1 MNSQL
6 EGINALVS
14 NHNNRQIT
22 KYGDN
27 HDEDTLVDLSDVK
40 WMKKPVDKCSRLL
53 EKLRLYF
60 RSEKIEDVTIQHNML
75 VEHANMLL
83 GSDNKFVTRRTF
95 IDWMDPNN
103 CKRKNRSL
111 ASWEVIDHFTKRYK
125 PSQDFED
132 EVIQSHL
139 PNSTTTNIAMNTST
153 SSNNVEIGN
162 SELLMVMNEKPRPDD
177 VGELVSKIRYW
188 RKTWDILE
196 NPERRKISRRISDLI
211 KIYESKC
218 LDGSDFGKLWTST
231 TDEGY
236 SQFKLKSEELSGFEI
251 CEDCAEV
258 TVVDGRK
265 VLDKNIPHDEPAWHH
280 KYSVNLRLNGLGG
293 VYDEVYK
300 LLPMNLFPEKGET
313 DETMM
318 NKMKKTPFLDVTY
331 NIFQNKNP
339 KPLNETVTSMQ
350 PARRTCGVVTKRAHI
365 FVSDLPPGEEEGNG
379 DYVVSMYGY
388 LNCAS
393 PTNLNTSLPMK
404 NVEYAML
411 LSIWEKCWPWLSKVS
426 RESPPTGF
434 QFLIYHR
441 CLQRRM
447 GRHRDGFRSNVIT
460 NLMNGYDVP
469 WGEHEPK
476 QLRGSSVVIF
486 TRGRPMRIKLYYAT
500 IEKDLTQQTKEFI
513 SSDSFQMVMGD
524 GYITVLDPIDDMLM
538 LHSVEWEGDGDEMD
552 HREAWVYRWLEKTY
566 DYYIK
571 NCRIRRTKNM
581 MNHLVRDIDDD
592 SMELEQDMF
601 SK

>member
-1 MNSQL
+1 
-6 EGINALVS
+6 
-14 NHNNRQIT
+14 
-22 KYGDN
+22 
-27 HDEDTLVDLSDVK
+27 
-40 WMKKPVDKCSRLL
+40 
-53 EKLRLYF
+53 
-60 RSEKIEDVTIQHNML
+60 
-75 VEHANMLL
+75 
-83 GSDNKFVTRRTF
+83 
-95 IDWMDPNN
+95 
-103 CKRKNRSL
+103 
-111 ASWEVIDHFTKRYK
+111 
-125 PSQDFED
+125 
-132 EVIQSHL
+132 
-139 PNSTTTNIAMNTST
+139 
-153 SSNNVEIGN
+153 
-162 SELLMVMNEKPRPDD
+162 
-177 VGELVSKIRYW
+177 
-188 RKTWDILE
+188 
-196 NPERRKISRRISDLI
+196 
-211 KIYESKC
+211 
-218 LDGSDFGKLWTST
+218 
-231 TDEGY
+231 
-236 SQFKLKSEELSGFEI
+236 
-251 CEDCAEV
+251 
-258 TVVDGRK
+258 
-265 VLDKNIPHDEPAWHH
+265 
-280 KYSVNLRLNGLGG
+280 
-293 VYDEVYK
+293 
-300 LLPMNLFPEKGET
+300 
-313 DETMM
+313 
-318 NKMKKTPFLDVTY
+318 
-331 NIFQNKNP
+331 
-339 KPLNETVTSMQ
+339 MQ

-469 WGEHEPK
+469 WGEQEPK
-476 QLRGSSVVIF
+476 QVRGSSVVIF
-486 TRGRPMRIKLYYAT
+486 TRGRPMRIILYYAT